1 MHRTHSRG
9 VRFWQD
15 WGAEI
20 PEKGSLRAVRD
31 GSIPGLPPWLTD
43 ACLHTHLAFSLHLYP
58 FSLCTHPCVQTSPF
72 HKDTRH
78 AGFTPTLMTL
88 CNWIT
93 TVKTLSPHKVTFWTP
108 GGSDINIWILEDTN
122 QPRAASQREGVSA
135 WGSSL
140 CRRTQAK
147 RAALAVIS
155 SASASEI
162 PRVWFSQFS

>member
-1 MHRTHSRG
+1 MQRVANAGCLLCMRREEWRPWGSAEQKRVWEGESELGWGMPQSANFTQIRDGTAPTKCIEPIVGG

-78 AGFTPTLMTL
+78 DGFTPTLMTL

-108 GGSDINIWILEDTN
+108 GG
-122 QPRAASQREGVSA
+122 
-135 WGSSL
+135 
-140 CRRTQAK
+140 
-147 RAALAVIS
+147 
-155 SASASEI
+155 
-162 PRVWFSQFS
+162 